1 MKKKLSIILS
11 ILLCVC
17 FLFAGCSGPL
27 EMPQGDVTSN
37 GGAVAIKGDY
47 IYFANTYVDYTT
59 LSGNDNQE
67 KNVEHNA
74 IFRIKTDEYGF
85 TTKDDDGRIKDV
97 EKVYSKIAGF
107 NNSNMFIVGDYLY
120 FTSPNIHKDKSGA
133 DKFDLT
139 TLFRIKL
146 DGSEFKEILTTESSQ
161 GKFYLATW
169 NTPYLLIFDNNKV
182 SKLELKNN
190 LSAPTVLLNDVEDCV
205 FPSQPGQ
212 ITRLFYTKAVS
223 EEESKVG
230 ITGNY
235 LYKYNLALGESVQL
249 GKPVENK
256 ITLVAFE
263 NNTLY
268 YKLADEFGL
277 ALYYSSKLFDGFG
290 ADQVCWTIFGEQD
303 GEDAISNFK
312 VIDENN
318 VVYNAQSK
326 LYLSTKGE
334 GESANYSILVDGDAS
349 IELVSGDYVYY
360 KTESGVSRISYKD
373 KVEQSVATLSDIQ
386 SGNMKVAGEY
396 LYFYAK
402 INASETGVYY
412 MHRASIRTIALKEPT
427 EKVECISS
435 IIADELNSTEE

>member
-1 MKKKLSIILS
+1 MKKRLSIILS

-27 EMPQGDVTSN
+27 EMPKGDVTSH

-47 IYFANTYVDYTT
+47 IYFANTFVDYTT
-59 LSGNDNQE
+59 LSGNDNQQS
-67 KNVEHNA
+67 NVEHNA

-97 EKVYSKIAGF
+97 EKVCSKIAGF
-107 NNSNMFIVGDYLY
+107 NNSNMYIVDDYLY
-120 FTSPNIHKDKSGA
+120 FTSPNIHKDNTGA

-146 DGSEFKEILTTESSQ
+146 DGSDFKEILTTESSQ

-169 NTPYLLIFDNNKV
+169 DTPYLLIFDNNKV
-182 SKLELKNN
+182 SKLEIKNN
-190 LSAPTVLLNDVEDCV
+190 LSSPKVLIEDVEDCV
-205 FPSQPGQ
+205 FPSQPGE

-223 EEESKVG
+223 EAETAAG

-235 LYKYNLALGESVQL
+235 LYKYNLALGESTQI
-249 GKPVENK
+249 GKPVGNK

-268 YKLADEFGL
+268 YKLEDEEGL

-290 ADQVCWTIFGEQD
+290 ADQICWTVVGEQD
-303 GEDAISNFK
+303 GEDAVSNFK

-326 LYLSTKGE
+326 LYLATKGA
-334 GESANYSILVDGDAS
+334 GYSANYSILVDSDAS

-360 KTESGVSRISYKD
+360 KTADGISRISYKD
-373 KVEQSVATLSDIQ
+373 KVVQSVATLADIQ

-402 INASETGVYY
+402 INSSETGVYY
-412 MHRASIRTIALKEPT
+412 MHRASIRSIALNDPT

-435 IIADELNSTEE
+435 ILADELNTTEE